1 MLIIPVISKIIEHEG
16 LFYCLTA
23 ADDTI
28 FVTQEQE
35 IANMYY
41 AIPAVL
47 ERQAAIIRDLTEKLN
62 VITEEYNSMVMGML
76 PSGSRFVH

>member
-1 MLIIPVISKIIEHEG
+1 MHIIPIIAKIIEHEG
-16 LFYCLTA
+16 LFYCLSAT
-23 ADDTI
+23 DDTI
-28 FVTQEQE
+28 FVTEVQE

-47 ERQAAIIRDLTEKLN
+47 DRQAAIIHELSERLN
-62 VITEEYNSMVMGML
+62 TITEEYNSMVMGML